1 MNYGEQQRKI
11 QGLASSKSKVLNRI
25 RLFGIVFSAVMVI
38 VLFLTAASCVAG
50 VLRGLVD
57 STPELSEIEIMPTGY
72 ATSIYDAD
80 GNVTQ
85 TLVGSDANRIY
96 VDIGQIPQ
104 GVCNAFIAIEDARF
118 YEHKGID
125 LKGILRAL
133 YSGVMSKEGLEQGAS
148 TITQQLL
155 KNQVFGGG
163 NENSF
168 FAKFTRKIQEQCLA
182 VNLESSMDKD
192 QILEYYLNTINL
204 GQNTLGVEAASR
216 RYFDK
221 SVSDLTVSE
230 ASVIA
235 AITQNPSE
243 NNPITHQENNA
254 ARRKLVLKAMLEQN
268 HISEDEYEDAL
279 GDDVYSVIAEVN
291 KRKSSIKRQVNSY
304 YVDAVI
310 DSVVKDLKQKLGY
323 TETQAYNAVYRR
335 GLKIF
340 SCQKQ
345 ELQDICD
352 EIINDDSY
360 YPEDVVKYLSYAL
373 SVESPSGEVSE
384 YTENNIKAFYSASK
398 GREISLYFKKKK
410 RVQVNI

>member
-1 MNYGEQQRKI
+1 
-11 QGLASSKSKVLNRI
+11 
-25 RLFGIVFSAVMVI
+25 
-38 VLFLTAASCVAG
+38 
-50 VLRGLVD
+50 
-57 STPELSEIEIMPTGY
+57 
-72 ATSIYDAD
+72 
-80 GNVTQ
+80 
-85 TLVGSDANRIY
+85 
-96 VDIGQIPQ
+96 
-104 GVCNAFIAIEDARF
+104 
-118 YEHKGID
+118 
-125 LKGILRAL
+125 
-133 YSGVMSKEGLEQGAS
+133 
-148 TITQQLL
+148 
-155 KNQVFGGG
+155 
-163 NENSF
+163 
-168 FAKFTRKIQEQCLA
+168 
-182 VNLESSMDKD
+182 MDKD

-230 ASVIA
+230 AAVIA

-243 NNPITHQENNA
+243 NNPITHQESNA

-279 GDDVYSVIAEVN
+279 GDDVYSLITEVN

-310 DSVVKDLKQKLGY
+310 DSVVKDLKQELGY

-360 YPEDVVKYLSYAL
+360 YPENVVKYLSYAL

-384 YTENNIKAFYSASK
+384 YTESNIKSFYSASK

-410 RVQVNI
+410 VQINI

>member
-1 MNYGEQQRKI
+1 M
-11 QGLASSKSKVLNRI
+11 QGFN
-25 RLFGIVFSAVMVI
+25 
-38 VLFLTAASCVAG
+38 
-50 VLRGLVD
+50 
-57 STPELSEIEIMPTGY
+57 
-72 ATSIYDAD
+72 
-80 GNVTQ
+80 
-85 TLVGSDANRIY
+85 
-96 VDIGQIPQ
+96 
-104 GVCNAFIAIEDARF
+104 
-118 YEHKGID
+118 

-182 VNLESSMDKD
+182 VNLESNMDKD

-310 DSVVKDLKQKLGY
+310 DSVVKDLKQKLG
-323 TETQAYNAVYRR
+323 
-335 GLKIF
+335 
-340 SCQKQ
+340 S
-345 ELQDICD
+345 
-352 EIINDDSY
+352 
-360 YPEDVVKYLSYAL
+360 
-373 SVESPSGEVSE
+373 
-384 YTENNIKAFYSASK
+384 
-398 GREISLYFKKKK
+398 
-410 RVQVNI
+410 